1 MEMCVGANRVAVDV
15 CIVVERLL
23 SGGWVYVSGN
33 SFDVTFEWF
42 SNICAELDPG
52 ECLELKVFSFRDYRY
67 SLLFIR
73 KSQSLQTKLGMSS
86 DVFKNLYRVRV
97 VTKSNSIEV
106 NLVVAQ
112 DDKDV
117 KDFLQETC
125 RKLAN
130 ALERDRVV
138 KNLPSI

>member
-1 MEMCVGANRVAVDV
+1 METYMGANCIAVDV

-23 SGGWVYVSGN
+23 GSGWIYVSGN
-33 SFDVTFEWF
+33 SFDVAFEWF
-42 SNICAELDPG
+42 SSVCAELDPG

-86 DVFKNLYRVRV
+86 DAFKNLYRVRV

-112 DDKDV
+112 GDEDV
-117 KDFLQETC
+117 KSFLQEAC

-138 KNLPSI
+138 KNLPSM

>member
-1 MEMCVGANRVAVDV
+1 MGANCVAVDV
-15 CIVVERLL
+15 CTVVENLL

-33 SFDVTFEWF
+33 SFDVAFEWF
-42 SNICAELDPG
+42 TSICAELDPG
-52 ECLELKVFSFRDYRY
+52 ECLELKVFSFQDYRY
-67 SLLFIR
+67 SLLFIK
-73 KSQSLQTKLGMSS
+73 KSQSLQKKLGMSS

-106 NLVVAQ
+106 SLVVAQ
-112 DDKDV
+112 GDEDV

-138 KNLPSI
+138 KNLPSM